1 MRYGKLKNGN
11 VEYAGKVIRLDDGS
25 VVVAPKEA
33 DLLAAHYLP
42 VVDEPPTTD
51 DAHYAA
57 PTGWEERDGAIR
69 RTYEIREIPPKPPR
83 TFDKYKLVDAL
94 MKAGAWERVKAW
106 LQAQEG
112 AWDRIVMAPDIS
124 EDEPLLAQG
133 IAAVKEL
140 LSWTD
145 EQVEAVLAQAAI

>member
-1 MRYGKLKNGN
+1 MKYGKLKDGK

-25 VVVAPKEA
+25 MVVAPKGA

-42 VVDEPPTTD
+42 VVDEKPTTD

-57 PTGWEERDGAIR
+57 PTGWEEREGTIR
-69 RTYEIREIPPKPPR
+69 RTYEVREIPPRPPR
-83 TFDKYKLVDAL
+83 TFDKYRLVDAL

-145 EQVEAVLAQAAI
+145 AQVEAVLAQAAV

>member
-1 MRYGKLKNGN
+1 MKYGKLKNGN

-42 VVDEPPTTD
+42 VVDEKPETD

-57 PTGWEERDGAIR
+57 PTGWVEQDGAIR
-69 RTYEIREIPPKPPR
+69 RTYEIRENPPLPPR
-83 TFDKYKLVDAL
+83 TFSKYRLVAAL
-94 MKAGAWERVKAW
+94 MDAGVWPQVKAW
-106 LQAQEG
+106 IEG
-112 AWDRIVMAPDIS
+112 EPGAYDLYLAAEDIS
-124 EDEPLLAQG
+124 EDEPLLAKG

-145 EQVEAVLAQAAI
+145 EQVERILRKAAI